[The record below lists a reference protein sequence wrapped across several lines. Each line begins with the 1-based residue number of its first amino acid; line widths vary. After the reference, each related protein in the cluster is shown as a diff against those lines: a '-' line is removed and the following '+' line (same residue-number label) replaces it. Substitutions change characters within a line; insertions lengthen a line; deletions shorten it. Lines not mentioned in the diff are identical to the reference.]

1 MKNQINKLPKEN
13 SASKKK
19 VVLPIIA
26 LLFEISPFVFVTLR
40 GVNGVVLLL
49 LLILPIVG
57 FVLGVSSIRKG
68 KAEIGIV
75 GMIIAI
81 IAVALPIL
89 MIGSIIVFFIGA
101 TTGIISFM

>member
-1 MKNQINKLPKEN
+1 MKNRIYKLPKEN
-13 SASKKK
+13 LTSKKK

-26 LLFEISPFVFVTLR
+26 LLFEILPFVFVTFR
-40 GVNGVVLLL
+40 GISGVVLLL
-49 LLILPIVG
+49 MLILPIVG
-57 FVLGVSSIRKG
+57 FILGVSSLHKERAK
-68 KAEIGIV
+68 IGTV

-89 MIGSIIVFFIGA
+89 LIGAIIVFFIGA